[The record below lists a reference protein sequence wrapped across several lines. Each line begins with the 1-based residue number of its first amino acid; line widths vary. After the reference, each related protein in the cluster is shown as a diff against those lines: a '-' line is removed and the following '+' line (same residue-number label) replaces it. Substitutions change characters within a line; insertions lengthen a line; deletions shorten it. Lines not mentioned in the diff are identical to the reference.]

1 MQEENNKKP
10 SFFAIIK
17 DRLSAKT
24 NSAFDD
30 MDSRDKIKERY
41 KQIRN
46 KKIGIFVVAVI
57 VVFIIIVIM
66 RAMTLYSESQQEYAK
81 KEERQ
86 TVDIKVDNFAIW
98 QQQTE
103 QQMKNMKETNSQK
116 FQEISDAIEG
126 LKQDG
131 IKELGNILKKG
142 LDNMSSRIK
151 SLDERVE
158 NVDRYTQKK
167 SKDLE
172 EKVARQDSSF
182 EKFKDEILSMLGKN
196 TEETKKKFEELQA
209 KQGELFD
216 EANKKSDLALEEA
229 KKKSENPP
237 TETDGDKDKKDAAKK
252 VTEND
257 VVGFP
262 GEDTQDLEEVEN
274 DSPESKILVTKKLK
288 LNITQKEPDPDDEYP
303 VPNEPKELTFDIA
316 LGLSRAIMLNGVDA
330 SILGMGRQE
339 DAPVMFSIMSKMSIA
354 NGEYTNTKD
363 CLVLGSAVGQMTVQ
377 KAQIRLDKISCIFTN
392 KEGDKFIAEGQ
403 VQGWASDENGQL
415 GVQGVLI
422 TQEGKVLRAS
432 LPLAAV
438 QTATALD
445 YITRSATNVV
455 LPTTGTP
462 TGYQNLNVSFGTGG
476 SNAASQTLG
485 RLIQIYEKYLQN
497 LNPVI
502 NVRGGREVALMFKGG
517 EKIALVPYKGQ
528 GIAGIDSSDDEGMGD
543 DKYNYQETNNAF
555 MEDF

>member
-10 SFFAIIK
+10 SFLAIIK

-46 KKIGIFVVAVI
+46 KKIGIFIVAVI

-86 TVDIKVDNFAIW
+86 NVDIKVDNFAIW
-98 QQQTE
+98 QQQAE
-103 QQMKNMKETNSQK
+103 QQIKNMKETNRQK
-116 FQEISDAIEG
+116 FQETSDAIEG

-158 NVDRYTQKK
+158 NVDRYAQKK

-182 EKFKDEILSMLGKN
+182 EKFKNEVLTLLGNN
-196 TEETKKKFEELQA
+196 TEETKKRFEELQV
-209 KQGELFD
+209 KQD
-216 EANKKSDLALEEA
+216 EANKKTELALEEA
-229 KKKSENPP
+229 RKKGEIPP
-237 TETDGDKDKKDAAKK
+237 AETGDNKDKKDTTKK
-252 VTEND
+252 VAGND

-303 VPNEPKELTFDIA
+303 DPNEPKELSFDIA
-316 LGLSRAIMLNGVDA
+316 LGLSRAVMLNGVDA

-432 LPLAAV
+432 LPLATV
-438 QTATALD
+438 QTALD

-462 TGYQNLNVSFGTGG
+462 TGYQNLNASFGTGG

-502 NVRGGREVALMFKGG
+502 NVRGGREVTLMFKGG

>member
-142 LDNMSSRIK
+142 LDNMNSRIK

-172 EKVARQDSSF
+172 EKVARQDSLF

-229 KKKSENPP
+229 KKKGETPP
-237 TETDGDKDKKDAAKK
+237 AETDGDKDKKDTTKK
-252 VTEND
+252 VTGND

-274 DSPESKILVTKKLK
+274 DSPENKILVTKKLK

-303 VPNEPKELTFDIA
+303 DPNEPKELTFDIA

-432 LPLAAV
+432 LPLEAV
-438 QTATALD
+438 QTALD
-445 YITRSATNVV
+445 YVTRSATNVV

-462 TGYQNLNVSFGTGG
+462 TGYQNLNASFGTGG

-502 NVRGGREVALMFKGG
+502 NVRGGREVTLMFKGG

>member
-66 RAMTLYSESQQEYAK
+66 RAMTLYSESQKEYAK

-229 KKKSENPP
+229 KKKSEIPP
-237 TETDGDKDKKDAAKK
+237 TETDGDNDKKDTTKK
-252 VTEND
+252 VTGND

-274 DSPESKILVTKKLK
+274 DSPENKILVTKKLK

-303 VPNEPKELTFDIA
+303 DPNEPKELTFDIA

-403 VQGWASDENGQL
+403 VQGWASDEN
-415 GVQGVLI
+415 
-422 TQEGKVLRAS
+422 R
-432 LPLAAV
+432 
-438 QTATALD
+438 
-445 YITRSATNVV
+445 RW
-455 LPTTGTP
+455 
-462 TGYQNLNVSFGTGG
+462 
-476 SNAASQTLG
+476 
-485 RLIQIYEKYLQN
+485 IY
-497 LNPVI
+497 
-502 NVRGGREVALMFKGG
+502 
-517 EKIALVPYKGQ
+517 
-528 GIAGIDSSDDEGMGD
+528 
-543 DKYNYQETNNAF
+543 
-555 MEDF
+555 